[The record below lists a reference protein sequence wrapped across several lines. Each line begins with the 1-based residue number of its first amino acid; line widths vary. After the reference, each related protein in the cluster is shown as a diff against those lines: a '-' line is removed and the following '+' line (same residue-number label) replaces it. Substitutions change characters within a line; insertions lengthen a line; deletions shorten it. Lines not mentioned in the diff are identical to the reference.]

1 MFKALNEKKDVEG
14 ATEHDELEEQYQ
26 RMFKKIARDFVHKDD
41 LASIMNEY
49 TEYLFTIIPGLEESL
64 QDNTFENKRDSAV
77 NKALEYK
84 ENLKRPKHKR
94 KKYKDVIEDW

>member
-1 MFKALNEKKDVEG
+1 MFKALNEKKDIAG

-49 TEYLFTIIPGLEESL
+49 TEYLFTIIPGLEDSL
-64 QDNTFENKRDSAV
+64 EDNGFQNKTDSAV

-84 ENLKRPKHKR
+84 ENLKQPKHKR
-94 KKYKDVIEDW
+94 KQYKDVIED